1 MPLDGVRVLDLSRLL
16 PGAYCTQ
23 LLQAQGAAV
32 IKVESPTGDPIRAL
46 PGGEAYF
53 DALHR
58 GKQMLTLDLRS
69 EAGRQA
75 LRRRVLDADVL
86 VEGFRPGVM
95 ERMELGFTA
104 LAAIN
109 PALVYCAITGYG
121 SDSPLARRA
130 GHDLNYLARSGAL
143 ALMPL
148 RDGAPAIP
156 GLLGADLAG
165 GLYAAFLIAAAL
177 TSRGKTGRG
186 QRLDVSMTDLMRS
199 WTALPRAAHRAGLP
213 GGVRPADRSSG
224 LDGSPIRSGGDR
236 GGPGDTWQ
244 SNASRMD
251 GPIRG
256 SRRVCRT
263 VADARGSRRG
273 LGWPPATAPA
283 AYRQFVVV
291 FANAGDLAEEAVLL
305 LSDTGCEVQRVRWCE
320 RSAASASIAEP
331 DSPETI
337 DMDRGARL
345 VPKGS
350 DEAPRPRAVG
360 VDTSVTEVAD
370 KQRPAEG
377 PEVIG
382 RQGQTPG
389 RVQRPML
396 DQPAQQVAVQ
406 VEDVDEAE
414 AGTGLVIVPVR
425 LLHCIGHVETA
436 CQRLDIERR
445 EPGWDSRV

>member
-156 GLLGADLAG
+156 GLQVADLAG

-177 TSRGKTGRG
+177 TSREKTGRG

-199 WTALPRAAHRAGLP
+199 WTALPRAAQRAGLP
-213 GGVRPADRSSG
+213 GLLLTGELPCYHVYEVVDGFLTVAALEPDFWAEFCRTIDREDLTARQFDLSAIKEVQVTLRTASRAEWMARFADRDVCVEPSLTLEESEEDWGG
-224 LDGSPIRSGGDR
+224 LPR
-236 GGPGDTWQ
+236 PPQ
-244 SNASRMD
+244 
-251 GPIRG
+251 P
-256 SRRVCRT
+256 RT
-263 VADARGSRRG
+263 VS
-273 LGWPPATAPA
+273 
-283 AYRQFVVV
+283 
-291 FANAGDLAEEAVLL
+291 
-305 LSDTGCEVQRVRWCE
+305 
-320 RSAASASIAEP
+320 
-331 DSPETI
+331 
-337 DMDRGARL
+337 
-345 VPKGS
+345 
-350 DEAPRPRAVG
+350 
-360 VDTSVTEVAD
+360 
-370 KQRPAEG
+370 
-377 PEVIG
+377 
-382 RQGQTPG
+382 
-389 RVQRPML
+389 
-396 DQPAQQVAVQ
+396 
-406 VEDVDEAE
+406 
-414 AGTGLVIVPVR
+414 
-425 LLHCIGHVETA
+425 
-436 CQRLDIERR
+436 
-445 EPGWDSRV
+445 